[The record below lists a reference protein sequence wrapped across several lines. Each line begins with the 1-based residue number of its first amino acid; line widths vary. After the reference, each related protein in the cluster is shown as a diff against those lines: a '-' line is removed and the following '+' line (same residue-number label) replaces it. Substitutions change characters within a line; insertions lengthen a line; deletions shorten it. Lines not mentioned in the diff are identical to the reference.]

1 MTRRNLELALLC
13 IAAPL
18 AILLFAMIVV
28 DGGQAISLANLIVPL
43 GIFAA
48 FISAHVACRFLAPG
62 ADPAILPLV
71 FTLSSIGIT
80 FITRVNPDLAMNQIV
95 WLFLGIILM
104 ISVLAFVRDLK
115 KLALYKY
122 TFMIAGL
129 LFLLSPLIPGLG
141 QEILGSRIW
150 IHLGPFSFQPGEIA
164 KIFIVLFLAGYLAQN
179 REMLSVFTQRI
190 GPFHLPDLRTT
201 APLLFMWVIALLVVI
216 FEKDLGSALVF
227 FFIFL
232 IMLYATTG
240 KKFYL
245 VIGLGLA
252 LLGGFGAWML
262 FDHVQIRVATWLDPF
277 ADAQGKGYQLVQT
290 LFALADGNLFG
301 VGIGRGMASDII
313 PIVESDFIFAPIAEE
328 SGLLGAAGLLLL
340 YLSFAIRG
348 LVSAARAKTDVAS
361 FIACGMTSMIILQ
374 AFIIVGGV
382 TRLIPLTGLTLPF
395 ISQGGSSLLAS
406 MIAVGF
412 LLRCGDEGT
421 GVSCEMEGTTSI
433 TNQGV
438 LGRVSLGRHL
448 THIMIIFSVLFA
460 MLVANLTLI
469 MVVQAEEYRNMP
481 SNNHALA
488 RLAKTERGTIS
499 TYDGVVLAKSVKQED
514 GTYLREYPAG
524 DLASHVVGY
533 TSARYGAA
541 GIEASFNEALQGN
554 TNFASWSDVVSAAA
568 GIGHPG
574 NDLRL
579 TINSK
584 IQQAAQNALKGLKG
598 ACVVLDPKTGAVL
611 ACVSNP
617 EYKVQDIEKLLEE
630 AASNPNGSSSLINRA
645 TQSLYA
651 PGSTFKMLT
660 LSTALEDN
668 IAQENTKYKAPGK
681 LEIGGG
687 EITNFNDKNLGEIS
701 LARATELSSNTAFAQ
716 LGVQIGAKNLVES
729 AEKFGF
735 NQELKLEIASSKS
748 LMPKPSEMTT
758 WETAWAACGQPV
770 GEHQSPAGPQASCLQ
785 MALVGSA
792 IAYDGKIMK
801 PYFVDSV
808 WSPSGEKA
816 SVATPELFSQAIDAN
831 SAQRTRKILEG
842 VVTSGTG
849 TAVKVKGVT
858 IAGKTGTAETG
869 KPQDD
874 SWFVGMAPADNPVVV
889 VALVIEQSKLAPER
903 SSNIFKEALLAQGV
917 LGK

>member
-28 DGGQAISLANLIVPL
+28 NGGQTISLANLIVPL

-48 FISAHVACRFLAPG
+48 FISAHIACRFLAPG
-62 ADPAILPLV
+62 ADPAVLPIV
-71 FTLSSIGIT
+71 FMLSSIGIA
-80 FITRVNPDLAMNQIV
+80 FITRVNPNLAMNQIV

-122 TFMIAGL
+122 TFMIVGL
-129 LFLLSPLIPGLG
+129 IFLLSPLIPGLG

-150 IHLGPFSFQPGEIA
+150 IHIGPFSFQPGELA
-164 KIFIVLFLAGYLAQN
+164 KIFIILFLAGYLAQN

-190 GPFHLPDLRTT
+190 GPFSIPDLRTV
-201 APLLFMWVIALLVVI
+201 APLLFMWLIALFVVI

-290 LFALADGNLFG
+290 LFALADGGLFG

-412 LLRCGDEGT
+412 FAALR
-421 GVSCEMEGTTSI
+421 
-433 TNQGV
+433 
-438 LGRVSLGRHL
+438 R
-448 THIMIIFSVLFA
+448 
-460 MLVANLTLI
+460 
-469 MVVQAEEYRNMP
+469 
-481 SNNHALA
+481 
-488 RLAKTERGTIS
+488 
-499 TYDGVVLAKSVKQED
+499 
-514 GTYLREYPAG
+514 
-524 DLASHVVGY
+524 
-533 TSARYGAA
+533 
-541 GIEASFNEALQGN
+541 
-554 TNFASWSDVVSAAA
+554 
-568 GIGHPG
+568 
-574 NDLRL
+574 
-579 TINSK
+579 
-584 IQQAAQNALKGLKG
+584 
-598 ACVVLDPKTGAVL
+598 
-611 ACVSNP
+611 
-617 EYKVQDIEKLLEE
+617 
-630 AASNPNGSSSLINRA
+630 
-645 TQSLYA
+645 
-651 PGSTFKMLT
+651 
-660 LSTALEDN
+660 
-668 IAQENTKYKAPGK
+668 
-681 LEIGGG
+681 
-687 EITNFNDKNLGEIS
+687 
-701 LARATELSSNTAFAQ
+701 
-716 LGVQIGAKNLVES
+716 
-729 AEKFGF
+729 
-735 NQELKLEIASSKS
+735 
-748 LMPKPSEMTT
+748 
-758 WETAWAACGQPV
+758 
-770 GEHQSPAGPQASCLQ
+770 
-785 MALVGSA
+785 
-792 IAYDGKIMK
+792 
-801 PYFVDSV
+801 
-808 WSPSGEKA
+808 
-816 SVATPELFSQAIDAN
+816 
-831 SAQRTRKILEG
+831 
-842 VVTSGTG
+842 
-849 TAVKVKGVT
+849 
-858 IAGKTGTAETG
+858 
-869 KPQDD
+869 
-874 SWFVGMAPADNPVVV
+874 
-889 VALVIEQSKLAPER
+889 
-903 SSNIFKEALLAQGV
+903 
-917 LGK
+917 